1 MNGEPYKS
9 KNIALILIFSG
20 VLLIITV
27 FVLAVQFAL
36 VYQRP
41 TVPGDLSATI
51 GALISEALYL
61 LAKAVFLSVGIV
73 AAAQLLKYGVELAK
87 GKQDEQ

>member
-9 KNIALILIFSG
+9 KNIAFILIFSG

-36 VYQRP
+36 VYQRLA
-41 TVPGDLSATI
+41 VSGDLSATI
-51 GALISEALYL
+51 GALISETLYL
-61 LAKAVFLSVGIV
+61 LAKAVFLSIGIV